1 MRRGV
6 LKFKRGML
14 ETAAKKI
21 TIVKSG
27 DKVMVPDLDRTK
39 IDAHILR
46 TVIAEEFSN
55 VQFKLGTMY
64 FLTLAGNKRNAPFCT
79 GTACCPEPSPDT
91 YSEGIFWKNPKP

>member
-1 MRRGV
+1 MLRSV
-6 LKFKRGML
+6 FKLR
-14 ETAAKKI
+14 TAAKWIK
-21 TIVKSG
+21 IVKPG
-27 DKVMVPDLDRTK
+27 DNVMVPMPDLDRTK

-91 YSEGIFWKNPKP
+91 YSEGIFCKNPKP